1 MKKFKLITK
10 LGAAIFLLLSASMNA
25 IFGVYLG
32 KIVDSI
38 SAVDKSVFIQNILIT
53 ILVLLIDMFCG
64 MAGWDCA
71 FKDICAKLETL
82 KNKVYQNELKKNR
95 NTDID
100 ISKFSNKNDL

>member
-53 ILVLLIDMFCG
+53 ILVLLID
-64 MAGWDCA
+64 
-71 FKDICAKLETL
+71 
-82 KNKVYQNELKKNR
+82 
-95 NTDID
+95 
-100 ISKFSNKNDL
+100 